1 MNESA
6 IGVFDSGIGGLTV
19 LKEISRL
26 LPSENTIYLGDT
38 ARVPYGSKSKET
50 IIRYSFE
57 DALFLIRREI
67 KLLVV
72 ACNTA
77 SAFAISELQKSLKV
91 PVIGVIEPG
100 ARRAALSTK
109 TGKIGVIGTEGTIK
123 SSAYTAAIKANKP
136 DASVTTKPCPLF
148 VPLVEEGL
156 TEGAVTR
163 LVAEGYLAPL
173 RDAGIDTLVLGCT
186 HYPLLK
192 NVIAEVMGKSI
203 RLIDSA
209 EAIAEE
215 VKTLLDAKDMMN
227 RTGKDGS
234 HGFFVTDSP
243 ERFVE
248 VGRRFYGTRLENALL
263 VRLEA

>member
-1 MNESA
+1 MNESP

-19 LKEISRL
+19 LKEIARL

-100 ARRAALSTK
+100 AKRAALSTK

-136 DASVTTKPCPLF
+136 DASVVTKPCPLF

-192 NVIAEVMGKSI
+192 SAIAEVMGKSI

-209 EAIAEE
+209 EAVAEE
-215 VKTLLDAKDMMN
+215 VKTLLAAKDMMN
-227 RTGKDGS
+227 TSGKDGS

-248 VGRRFYGTRLENALL
+248 VGRRFYGTRLENAML
-263 VRLEA
+263 VRLEV